1 MATDAIF
8 DLNPATFGGNLMS
21 TTTDSIIPS
30 GIQPHEPV
38 KSSITRNIV
47 VKKVACPASVTDIV
61 SKKDTTK

>member
-1 MATDAIF
+1 
-8 DLNPATFGGNLMS
+8 MS

-30 GIQPHEPV
+30 GMQPHEPV

>member
-1 MATDAIF
+1 
-8 DLNPATFGGNLMS
+8 MS

-30 GIQPHEPV
+30 GIKPHEPV

-47 VKKVACPASVTDIV
+47 VKKIACPASVTDIV